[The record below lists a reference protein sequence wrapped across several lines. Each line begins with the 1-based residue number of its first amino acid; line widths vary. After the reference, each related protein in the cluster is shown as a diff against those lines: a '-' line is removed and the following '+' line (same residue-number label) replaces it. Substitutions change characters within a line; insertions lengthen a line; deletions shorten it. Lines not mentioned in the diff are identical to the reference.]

1 MADGLNQARAMRV
14 AEIMQDFRTVQNY
27 LAGVRPQ
34 IPRHDANQEGYLLI
48 RQCLHEAQQ
57 LIAQPY
63 AASGS
68 HPRGDAEKEKAQL
81 RQVIMDASLRRFRA
95 QKLYMRVVACQR
107 WIATRNALLKGG
119 QARTEHA
126 RALAQI
132 SHAFRNEVAAITD
145 ARVEYTL
152 RAADSAQGKWLAED
166 PSLAV
171 ILQILRPGNR

>member
-1 MADGLNQARAMRV
+1 MADGCKSLGDLCCIAISSPGAVNQARAMRV

-81 RQVIMDASLRRFRA
+81 RQYVELKFPCHAS
-95 QKLYMRVVACQR
+95 
-107 WIATRNALLKGG
+107 
-119 QARTEHA
+119 TEH
-126 RALAQI
+126 
-132 SHAFRNEVAAITD
+132 FITESLWT
-145 ARVEYTL
+145 RVFDDSGHRSYTCAWL
-152 RAADSAQGKWLAED
+152 LVSDGSPQGMLF
-166 PSLAV
+166 
-171 ILQILRPGNR
+171 